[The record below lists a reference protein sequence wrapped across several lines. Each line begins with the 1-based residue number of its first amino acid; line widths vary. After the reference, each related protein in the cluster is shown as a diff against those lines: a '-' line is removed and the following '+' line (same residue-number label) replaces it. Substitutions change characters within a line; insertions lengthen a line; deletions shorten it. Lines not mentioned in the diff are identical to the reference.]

1 MYPCDNPLMFVILF
15 LQAMF
20 YTVFNCNNASEVY
33 EEREY
38 RCFGQWTEPETG
50 LVYTYTE
57 RRDIQGHECFVGVD
71 IDDDR
76 SIVTEAGAN
85 CERGHQPRK
94 YGMTLE
100 RQSKCPNPAW
110 GERPVSPK
118 LGNVHR
124 TVKVQLESELS
135 ELEERYYER
144 EMMADNDVITNEISD
159 SYHRTNSAAAATSSV
174 ISVAAAAA
182 VYILLA
188 CQ

>member
-1 MYPCDNPLMFVILF
+1 M
-15 LQAMF
+15 Q
-20 YTVFNCNNASEVY
+20 
-33 EEREY
+33 
-38 RCFGQWTEPETG
+38 
-50 LVYTYTE
+50 
-57 RRDIQGHECFVGVD
+57 
-71 IDDDR
+71 
-76 SIVTEAGAN
+76 AGAN

-110 GERPVSPK
+110 ERPVSPK
-118 LGNVHR
+118 LGNVHK

-159 SYHRTNSAAAATSSV
+159 SYHRTSSAGAATSSV
-174 ISVAAAAA
+174 MISAAA
-182 VYILLA
+182 VVVYLLA